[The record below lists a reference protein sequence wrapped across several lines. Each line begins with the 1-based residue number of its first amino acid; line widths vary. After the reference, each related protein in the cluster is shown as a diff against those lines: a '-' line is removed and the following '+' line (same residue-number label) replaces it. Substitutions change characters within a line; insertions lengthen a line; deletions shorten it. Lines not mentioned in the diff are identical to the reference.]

1 VKKKRGPRGASG
13 ALTVMR
19 SFQQGACN
27 GENVSALVIS
37 MGWLAVLLII
47 GLLLALLSWFSNHKR
62 VALVSIYFASFFLAV
77 GSFEGYLVYEQAKG
91 DGTRIEGS
99 ITDEFNKPDDL
110 LGYAPRENTR
120 VTARKFYGTSLI
132 YDVVYT
138 IGSNGLRIT
147 PLAKGANRG
156 CVVFFGDSVT
166 FGEGVND
173 EESFPFRVGLK
184 TAGEYAARNFA
195 FSGYGPHQMLAN
207 LQAHREGTLLDCTP
221 THFIYLC
228 IPAHVERVAG
238 LAFWDRHGP
247 RFRLKSENDV
257 VRDGNFDDPNE
268 LFARWP
274 ILQRIEGAFDSF
286 LTWQKL
292 FGRLREAGPADLA
305 LLIAIIREAAQTAH
319 VRYRGSHFD
328 VILWDGSETERV
340 RSIESSLQAGGIPV
354 HRITKAIPDFRA
366 NWRQYVLSEY
376 DLHPNPHQ
384 LDLLADYV
392 THTILD
398 ARVEPH
404 E

>member
-1 VKKKRGPRGASG
+1 MKKKRGPRGASG

-77 GSFEGYLVYEQAKG
+77 GSFEGYLVYEQVKG

-156 CVVFFGDSVT
+156 CVVFLATRSPSARASTTRRV
-166 FGEGVND
+166 
-173 EESFPFRVGLK
+173 FP
-184 TAGEYAARNFA
+184 
-195 FSGYGPHQMLAN
+195 SG
-207 LQAHREGTLLDCTP
+207 
-221 THFIYLC
+221 
-228 IPAHVERVAG
+228 
-238 LAFWDRHGP
+238 
-247 RFRLKSENDV
+247 
-257 VRDGNFDDPNE
+257 
-268 LFARWP
+268 
-274 ILQRIEGAFDSF
+274 
-286 LTWQKL
+286 
-292 FGRLREAGPADLA
+292 
-305 LLIAIIREAAQTAH
+305 
-319 VRYRGSHFD
+319 
-328 VILWDGSETERV
+328 
-340 RSIESSLQAGGIPV
+340 
-354 HRITKAIPDFRA
+354 
-366 NWRQYVLSEY
+366 
-376 DLHPNPHQ
+376 
-384 LDLLADYV
+384 
-392 THTILD
+392 
-398 ARVEPH
+398 
-404 E
+404 